1 MDHYAILGLPRPGIY
16 NALERPTEADI
27 KQAYRAALLKYH
39 PDKANASPPP
49 ATNGQSDHGGMT
61 NSRPSVDAIRR
72 AYDVLLD
79 HKARAEYDRELLLRP
94 KSTFKDA
101 IGDAENDQGFQTG
114 GEAVD
119 LDDMQ
124 YNDDKG
130 FWYRPCRCGEAV
142 SYVITEQML
151 EAEEKKGLREV
162 VVGCVGCSLR
172 LKVAFGV
179 GEEHGNGEG

>member
-1 MDHYAILGLPRPGIY
+1 MDYYAILGLSSPGIHDVS
-16 NALERPTEADI
+16 ERPTETDI

-39 PDKANASPPP
+39 PDKANASSPP
-49 ATNGQSDHGGMT
+49 ATNGHSEHDEMAG
-61 NSRPSVDAIRR
+61 SRPSVDTIRR

-101 IGDAENDQGFQTG
+101 VGDAKNDQGFQTG
-114 GEAVD
+114 GETVD

-124 YNDDKG
+124 YNEDKS

-162 VVGCVGCSLR
+162 VVGCVGCSLW

-179 GEEHGNGEG
+179 SEEHGNTEG